1 MQTRRTA
8 LNYLAL
14 LGLTPL
20 GAMATNADTYPD
32 KMIRLVNPYAAG
44 SSVDI
49 VGRMI
54 GERLTSVWKQ
64 PVVVESRT
72 GAGGT
77 VGASVVTRA
86 PADGYTLFVSVS
98 TPLTVAPWVFKR
110 LPYDPVK
117 DLVPVF
123 GITSGGLSL
132 VVRKDFP
139 AKNLKEFVAY
149 LKANPGQVRYGT
161 AGIASPQHLSG
172 ELFQSKT
179 GTKMIHVPY
188 QGAVPAMTDMIG
200 GHVDVM
206 FDAVQHVL
214 PHVRAGKING
224 LAMLRAQ
231 RSPVLPDL
239 PTAREQGIEG
249 VETPGSVS
257 IYAPGNTPPAILA
270 KLESTILA
278 TMNHEPTKRRLLEM
292 GMTNQFVSGKEMTEL
307 LKQER
312 ELYRQVVSA
321 AKIEPQ

>member
-1 MQTRRTA
+1 MQTRRTT

-20 GAMATNADTYPD
+20 GAMATNADIYPD
-32 KMIRLVNPYAAG
+32 KVIRLVNPYAAG

-77 VGASVVTRA
+77 VGASVVARA

-149 LKANPGQVRYGT
+149 LKANPGQVRYGS
-161 AGIASPQHLSG
+161 AGIASPQHLSA

-239 PTAREQGIEG
+239 PTAREQGVEG

-270 KLESTILA
+270 KLESTIME

-292 GMTNQFVSGKEMTEL
+292 GMTNQFVSGKEMGEL

-312 ELYRQVVSA
+312 ELYRQVVSD